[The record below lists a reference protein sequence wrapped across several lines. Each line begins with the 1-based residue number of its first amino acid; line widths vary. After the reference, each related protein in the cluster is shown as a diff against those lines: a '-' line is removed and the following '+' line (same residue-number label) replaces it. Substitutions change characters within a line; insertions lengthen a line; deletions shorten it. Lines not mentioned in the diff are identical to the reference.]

1 MPFFWICC
9 PLTVPGM
16 QIGSDVVETEN
27 VITSLFTAIWSLYHC
42 AISLRLYTCTRMKNC
57 EWRNSI
63 APSAATFTRNARVMW
78 AVGQA
83 LERTAS
89 PTALSQS
96 LTVRYCIHPVW
107 LQSVCCGCECTSQAT
122 MTGMAGILLRLYASM
137 CMRYWLTPLNLL
149 TLTATTAECCHPCIA
164 IIILILF
171 FIHKTKTDLSLT

>member
-1 MPFFWICC
+1 MLSSYSSRHTDRFRCGRNRECYHFAIYSY
-9 PLTVPGM
+9 LITVPLR
-16 QIGSDVVETEN
+16 D
-27 VITSLFTAIWSLYHC
+27 
-42 AISLRLYTCTRMKNC
+42 ISKALHTRMKNC

-63 APSAATFTRNARVMW
+63 APSAATFTRNARVMSSW
-78 AVGQA
+78 TGA
-83 LERTAS
+83 RTNSVADCRV
-89 PTALSQS
+89 
-96 LTVRYCIHPVW
+96 TVRYCIHPVW

-171 FIHKTKTDLSLT
+171 FIHKTKTDISLT